1 MSQKKGDTHNGDH
14 AERAARM
21 MHAGWA
27 AIFELPPEAAVARFL
42 EAREV
47 YLMQAADDA
56 RVLQAAIDAHAKDSL
71 RRVALVRAER
81 SAAARLTGVEE
92 LLLPLLRFPHQHF
105 FPSAS
110 AALPALTNAG
120 GGGGGSDPHLLLD
133 ALEYAIYEDW
143 GSFATAA
150 PPRDAAEA
158 CVRAFLID
166 GSHRHRAPR
175 NARDALRL
183 VGAIQLQYG
192 GAPQQPQQEAEG
204 GGGCQSQ

>member
-110 AALPALTNAG
+110 AALPTAEGCGT
-120 GGGGGSDPHLLLD
+120 DPHLD

-158 CVRAFLID
+158 SVRAFLID

-192 GAPQQPQQEAEG
+192 APR
-204 GGGCQSQ
+204 GGCQSQE

>member
-1 MSQKKGDTHNGDH
+1 MSQNKGEHNNNNGDH
-14 AERAARM
+14 ADRAARM

-110 AALPALTNAG
+110 AALPALTAE
-120 GGGGGSDPHLLLD
+120 GGGGSDPHLLD

-158 CVRAFLID
+158 SVRAFLID

-204 GGGCQSQ
+204 GGCQSQ